1 MKNLLSG
8 VSSNPQNT
16 ILHIFQSAK
25 LQKKDETAKTVS
37 LSPLC
42 LSNCLHTSNTG
53 LLSLIATVNFYQN
66 TIRPF
71 FACSSIFF
79 PGTR

>member
-8 VSSNPQNT
+8 VPSDPQNT

-37 LSPLC
+37 LSPFMFIQ
-42 LSNCLHTSNTG
+42 LSSYVKYRTIIPHSE
-53 LLSLIATVNFYQN
+53 VNFYQN